1 MPSDTPIYVAF
12 EGGDGSGK
20 STQSAR
26 LVEHLDAVA
35 TREPGGTDLGRSIR
49 DLVLHGTEAIDPWA
63 EFLLYAADR
72 AHHMT
77 TVVEPALAAGRSV
90 VSDRSAYSSLAY
102 QGVGREL
109 GLDAVRTINDHAL
122 RGRWP
127 DVVILLD
134 LDPDRGRQRLGRELD
149 RLERAGATFHARV
162 RQAFL
167 DLAAA
172 DPERWLLLDA
182 SRPRGEITSA
192 IIDFVDDRRGGLA

>member
-1 MPSDTPIYVAF
+1 MPSEAPIYVAF

-26 LVEHLDAVA
+26 LVAHLDAVA
-35 TREPGGTDLGRSIR
+35 TREPGGTPLGEELR
-49 DLVLHGTEAIDPWA
+49 DLILHGDDVDPWA
-63 EFLLYAADR
+63 EALLYAADR

-77 TVVEPALAAGRSV
+77 TLVEPTLAAGRSV

-102 QGVGREL
+102 QGVGRGL
-109 GLDAVRTINDHAL
+109 GLEAVRSINDRAL

-127 DVVILLD
+127 DAMILLD
-134 LDPDRGRQRLGRELD
+134 LDPDRSGHRLARDLD
-149 RLERAGATFHARV
+149 RLERAGSEFHRRV

-172 DPERWLLLDA
+172 EPDRWLVLDA
-182 SRPRGEITSA
+182 HRPRGEITSA
-192 IIDFVDDRRGGLA
+192 IIEFVEQRREALA